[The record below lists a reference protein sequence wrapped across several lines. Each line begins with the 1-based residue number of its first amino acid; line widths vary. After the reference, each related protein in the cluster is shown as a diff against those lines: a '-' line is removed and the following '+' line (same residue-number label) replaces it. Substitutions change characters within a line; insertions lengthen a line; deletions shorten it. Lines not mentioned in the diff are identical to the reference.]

1 MKKIRIGNDIRITW
15 TLMND
20 DRPYPVNVEHMR
32 LFYEVDY
39 RNIEITD
46 YSVSNNIIA
55 FTFLGKD
62 QEFVGRY
69 ALKYVEYEGQ
79 GGMLTYDTKNA
90 FALVPHSWQIEDP
103 CDDTEN
109 VEIETVEITSDIGYD
124 IIPPG
129 FRLILDCGTEAE
141 EYE

>member
-46 YSVSNNIIA
+46 YSVSNNIIT

-62 QEFVGRY
+62 QEFVGR
-69 ALKYVEYEGQ
+69 
-79 GGMLTYDTKNA
+79 
-90 FALVPHSWQIEDP
+90 
-103 CDDTEN
+103 
-109 VEIETVEITSDIGYD
+109 
-124 IIPPG
+124 
-129 FRLILDCGTEAE
+129 
-141 EYE
+141 